1 MQSLG
6 RKKTQFTHYNTEFT
20 ENGMRGDYCIY
31 SIHAPC
37 TYYRFR
43 HIYVIFTHI
52 KFHFINCFRLNS
64 YQNALHVLRSDD
76 LVPLHNHLRELP
88 CMVIFSNVKVSS
100 HHLCSG
106 YWNFHLFIATKFS
119 CYFFHNQKLV
129 PASRHQTIYSCLS
142 FVPIQFPFSSSCVV
156 STFFLI
162 Q

>member
-64 YQNALHVLRSDD
+64 YQNALHVLKSDD

-106 YWNFHLFIATKFS
+106 YWNFH
-119 CYFFHNQKLV
+119 
-129 PASRHQTIYSCLS
+129 CLS
-142 FVPIQFPFSSSCVV
+142 QPGSPA
-156 STFFLI
+156 TFFTIKNQFLLLDI
-162 Q
+162 KLYILV